1 MCLGIPAQIVAGETG
16 HPDLAVAEV
25 GGVSRVVNVGL
36 LDERPAPGEWI
47 LVHMGFALQ
56 TMTAQEAA
64 DAVAALGA
72 ERAAQDR
79 EMDAMQAAMEAA
91 ARAAEQAM
99 MTERVGTESSFGA
112 EPSFGAESGR

>member
-16 HPDLAVAEV
+16 HEDLAVAEV

-36 LDERPAPGEWI
+36 LDERPAPGAWI

-56 TMTAQEAA
+56 TMTEQEAA
-64 DAVAALGA
+64 DALTALGA
-72 ERAAQDR
+72 ERAAQDS
-79 EMDAMQAAMEAA
+79 EADAMEAAMEAA

-99 MTERVGTESSFGA
+99 GA
-112 EPSFGAESGR
+112 ERAATEPSLPAESGR